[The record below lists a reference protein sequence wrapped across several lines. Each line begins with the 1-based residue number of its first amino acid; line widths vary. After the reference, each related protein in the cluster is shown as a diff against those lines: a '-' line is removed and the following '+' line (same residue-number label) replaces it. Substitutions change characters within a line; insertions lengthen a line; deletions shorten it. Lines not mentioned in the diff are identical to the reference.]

1 MATLPLLVVFICL
14 YPRLASPRLSRRL
27 HPVRRRTTRGNF
39 VMRFIYSQRQI
50 LIYGGDTASVR
61 RISRPQQS
69 RTRKT
74 EKKKEKKRRGEKR
87 GRERECTHSRFILGR
102 RERERKERSGGKY
115 VKGER
120 PSCRA
125 HRNSKAYNA
134 TIPLMEFL

>member
-1 MATLPLLVVFICL
+1 MQLFLSSSFSFAFTPV
-14 YPRLASPRLSRRL
+14 SPRPVSRRL

-74 EKKKEKKRRGEKR
+74 EKKKEKKRRGKR
-87 GRERECTHSRFILGR
+87 EGERENALTAALFSAVEK
-102 RERERKERSGGKY
+102 ERGKRRSGGKY

>member
-1 MATLPLLVVFICL
+1 MQLFLSSSFSFAFTPV
-14 YPRLASPRLSRRL
+14 SPRLVSRRL

-61 RISRPQQS
+61 RISRPRQS

-74 EKKKEKKRRGEKR
+74 EKKKEKKRRGKR
-87 GRERECTHSRFILGR
+87 EGERECTHSRFILGR